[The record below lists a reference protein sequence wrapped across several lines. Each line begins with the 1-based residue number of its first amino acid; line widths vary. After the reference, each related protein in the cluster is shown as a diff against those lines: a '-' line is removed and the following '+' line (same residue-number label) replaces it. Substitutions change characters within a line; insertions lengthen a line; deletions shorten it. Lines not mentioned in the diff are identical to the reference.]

1 MCILCYFRCY
11 AVSLEVFSLVL
22 LLLIWSEIMVLL
34 DLVTWDWSVHSVFFR
49 CDAVSL
55 KNVILLLLGLL
66 LECNSFTSGFILL
79 SKSEAVILHS
89 VFLVGGNW
97 IGRGIYFDFTASV
110 WACDSLL
117 LQWFETVIC
126 ILFSWL
132 EDVTGLGLEI
142 TEDFTYSPSLQCIF
156 SVSIQKKKST
166 ESLIQEQDIVALIML
181 WVWSYPFCYTLDFVV
196 QDSSSFFKKKIRFFR
211 WIFSPK
217 SFKAVVKLYCLFVFQ
232 IVPAWDFLHG

>member
-156 SVSIQKKKST
+156 SVSIQKKNLLKAS
-166 ESLIQEQDIVALIML
+166 SKNK
-181 WVWSYPFCYTLDFVV
+181 TL
-196 QDSSSFFKKKIRFFR
+196 
-211 WIFSPK
+211 
-217 SFKAVVKLYCLFVFQ
+217 LL
-232 IVPAWDFLHG
+232 